1 MGVSNQKN
9 KSLESLAN
17 IAWAR
22 EYPEVWKLFEVL
34 DTFDLWHLSS
44 IYNLSNDDEISQM
57 PSEIL
62 REDKVQDAL
71 PQIKKYILENA
82 PVLNSD
88 NQFTL

>member
-1 MGVSNQKN
+1 
-9 KSLESLAN
+9 
-17 IAWAR
+17 
-22 EYPEVWKLFEVL
+22 
-34 DTFDLWHLSS
+34 
-44 IYNLSNDDEISQM
+44 M